1 VKPLPE
7 PEPTFSPGEKSL
19 CSIRTVIARA
29 CDVLWQSDPSGAVT
43 NVVVCRPARPESQAR
58 LDETE
63 VAQVDQLWRK
73 ALRCAE
79 RFSAVYHVRA
89 PGSTALRNFLVQ
101 AVPIFDNRDEVLYW
115 SGHATE
121 VERFADAGTRFI
133 ADATAALSS
142 SLNRA
147 TIVNRFI
154 EAATAEFG
162 DGCAIYTYDATAA
175 LQLEGFTDRRSS
187 ATLRADS
194 LEKPV
199 EEALRSKQPLL
210 MLAGTTPAPP
220 DGVRSLLAVP
230 LLSGTSCVGA
240 ALFFESERRASFAA
254 REHDVA
260 VVVARQLAMALENIK
275 TFERELHVTERLRF
289 LARVTDRLFA
299 TLDPAETL
307 SLLLDE
313 IVERFADYA
322 TAAKL
327 NGDALNVLARSGTD
341 ASLHEETERELVEH
355 LTARRSVLNGTLL
368 KSGPLREAVR
378 PLSWMMVP
386 LYTGDAVYGAIVAC
400 SNSRHYDAEDLEL
413 LEEVGRRASLALDHA
428 ESFARERRLIQ
439 TLQHATLPPLLAKV
453 EGATLSAIYRPASS
467 DVQVGGDWYDAYD
480 LDEHR
485 VLFSVGDVTGHGLE
499 ASAVMG
505 KLRHSINVVAM
516 YEPNPARILDAAERI
531 LLRRFPAAVA
541 TAFVAIFDTRTLTL
555 AYANAGHPYP
565 LVRNRDGT
573 IQELVADGLPL
584 GLRSV
589 GEPATPVLER
599 LTEPALLTFYSD
611 GLTEATHDT
620 LLGERL
626 LHEAVG
632 SQAVLY
638 VENPA
643 RFIEEYC
650 LRDQSPDD
658 VAILAVNFL
667 KCRRWKFESRDWNA
681 AKLARREFAAALDAA
696 GVPERNVKN
705 GELIFGELSASIAEH
720 SEGPVEIA
728 LEWRARAPVLHVI
741 ARGDDYARREYDH
754 DLWLAGRLGAR
765 IDVEVLPGFGA
776 HITAAMSVSS

>member
-1 VKPLPE
+1 MKPIPE
-7 PEPTFSPGEKSL
+7 SEPPFSPGERSL

-43 NVVVCRPARPESQAR
+43 NVIACRPARPESQGR

-63 VAQVDQLWRK
+63 VVQVDQLWRK

-79 RFSAVYHVRA
+79 RFSAVYHMRA
-89 PGSTALRNFLVQ
+89 PGSTTLRNFLVQ
-101 AVPIFDNRDEVLYW
+101 AVPIFNNRDEVLYW

-133 ADATAALSS
+133 SDATVALSS

-154 EAATAEFG
+154 EAATVDFA
-162 DGCAIYTYDATAA
+162 DGCAIYTYDAAST

-194 LEKPV
+194 LTKPV

-220 DGVRSLLAVP
+220 AGARTLLAVP
-230 LLSGTSCVGA
+230 LLSGAGCAGA
-240 ALFFESERRASFAA
+240 AVFFESERHASFAA
-254 REHDVA
+254 REYDVA

-275 TFERELHVTERLRF
+275 TFEREVHVTERLRF

-327 NGDALNVLARSGTD
+327 NGDSLNVLARSGPE

-355 LTARRSVLNGTLL
+355 LVARRSVLNGTLL
-368 KSGPLREAVR
+368 KSGPLRETVR

-400 SNSRHYDAEDLEL
+400 SNSRHYDAEDLDL

-428 ESFARERRLIQ
+428 ESYARERRLIQ

-516 YEPNPARILDAAERI
+516 YEPNPARILDAAEQI
-531 LLRRFPAAVA
+531 LSRRFPAAVA

-565 LVRNRDGT
+565 LVRKRDGT
-573 IQELVADGLPL
+573 IQELAADGLPL
-584 GLRSV
+584 GLRSA
-589 GEPATPVLER
+589 GEPATPVVER
-599 LTEPALLTFYSD
+599 LSEPALLAFYSD

-632 SQAVLY
+632 TQAILY

-650 LRDQSPDD
+650 LRGQSPDD

-667 KCRRWKFESRDWNA
+667 LCRRWKFESRDWSA

-696 GVPERNVKN
+696 GMPERSVKN

-720 SEGPVEIA
+720 SQGAVEIA
-728 LEWRARAPVLHVI
+728 LEWRAGGPVLHVI

-776 HITAAMSVSS
+776 HITAALSASP

>member
-1 VKPLPE
+1 MKSIPE
-7 PEPTFSPGEKSL
+7 SEPPFSPGERSL
-19 CSIRTVIARA
+19 CSIRMVISRA

-43 NVVVCRPARPESQAR
+43 NVVVCRPARPESQGR

-79 RFSAVYHVRA
+79 RFSAVYHARA
-89 PGSTALRNFLVQ
+89 PGSTTSRNFLVQ

-133 ADATAALSS
+133 SDAAAALAS

-154 EAATAEFG
+154 EAATADFA
-162 DGCAIYTYDATAA
+162 DGCAIYTYDAAPP
-175 LQLEGFTDRRSS
+175 QLEGFTDRRSP
-187 ATLRADS
+187 ATLGADS
-194 LEKPV
+194 LAKPV

-220 DGVRSLLAVP
+220 AGVRSLLAVP

-254 REHDVA
+254 REYDVA

-289 LARVTDRLFA
+289 LARITDRLFA

-307 SLLLDE
+307 SLLLEE

-327 NGDALNVLARSGTD
+327 NGDSLDVLARAGTD
-341 ASLHEETERELVEH
+341 ASLHEETEREIVEH
-355 LTARRSVLNGTLL
+355 LVARRSLLNGTLL

-386 LYTGDAVYGAIVAC
+386 LYTGDTVYGAIVAC

-428 ESFARERRLIQ
+428 ESLGRERRLIQ

-467 DVQVGGDWYDAYD
+467 EVQVGGDWYDAFD
-480 LDEHR
+480 LDDHR

-505 KLRHSINVVAM
+505 KLRHSINVVAI
-516 YEPNPARILDAAERI
+516 YEPNPARVLDAAERI
-531 LLRRFPAAVA
+531 LSRRFPAAVA

-565 LVRNRDGT
+565 LVRSRDGS
-573 IQELVADGLPL
+573 IKELEADGLPL

-589 GEPATPVLER
+589 GEPGSPVVER
-599 LTEPALLTFYSD
+599 LSEPALLTFYTD

-632 SQAVLY
+632 SQAILY

-681 AKLARREFAAALDAA
+681 AKLARREFAVALEAA
-696 GVPERNVKN
+696 GIPERSVKN

-728 LEWRARAPVLHVI
+728 LEWRAGAPVLHVI

-765 IDVEVLPGFGA
+765 IEVEVLPGFGA
-776 HITAAMSVSS
+776 HITAAMSASS